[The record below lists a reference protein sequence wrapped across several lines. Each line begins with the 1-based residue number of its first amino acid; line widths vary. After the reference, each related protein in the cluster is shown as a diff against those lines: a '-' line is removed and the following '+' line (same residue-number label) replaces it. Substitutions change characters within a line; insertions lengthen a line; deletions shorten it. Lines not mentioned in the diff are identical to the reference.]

1 VREDDSSQ
9 SANLPI
15 YVSHKGVNIL
25 GRDGL
30 AMLNITINP
39 THLSITAAVQVELN
53 NLQQVLDLHAE
64 LFQPGLGTCTTA
76 KAKLTLCNEAVPK
89 YCKPRRLPFAIKP
102 VVGAELD
109 QLEKNG
115 MMEKVT
121 QSDWATPIV
130 VVRKPGGRVRICGDF
145 KVTLNPMLRNDVYPL
160 PVPQELF
167 HRLNGGVQF
176 SKLVFQKIMEQTLS
190 DIPVVACYL
199 DDLIVTGKTEKEHL
213 TNLQK
218 TLQHLRTVDSDSL
231 SLSAHFYRPV

>member
-30 AMLNITINP
+30 AMLKITINP
-39 THLSITAAVQVELN
+39 TQ
-53 NLQQVLDLHAE
+53 
-64 LFQPGLGTCTTA
+64 FQPGLGTCTTA
-76 KAKLTLCNEAVPK
+76 KAKLTLRDEAVPK

-115 MMEKVT
+115 VIEKVT

-145 KVTLNPMLRNDVYPL
+145 KVILNPMLRNDVYPL

-176 SKLVFQKIMEQTLS
+176 SKLDLADAYLQIELNDASKQLVVLS
-190 DIPVVACYL
+190 THQGLYRYKRMPFGLVVL
-199 DDLIVTGKTEKEHL
+199 LLFFRK
-213 TNLQK
+213 
-218 TLQHLRTVDSDSL
+218 
-231 SLSAHFYRPV
+231 